1 MALSEY
7 SFKLEFIS
15 GDANEVAD
23 SMSRLCRNN
32 MTDSPTEYSEKV
44 ILSANIIEK
53 FTLTQVQYKTIAS
66 VHNSNVGH
74 YGLERTLKRLKAIGR
89 VWEFQR
95 QHVRYFIDHCPC
107 CQKMSLLKIP
117 IHAHGFTTS
126 TYTPMECLNI
136 DFVGPFPDDGYV
148 FVIIDTFTRWVELYH
163 TLDATALSAA
173 QSLLKHFGRFG
184 APLQLRSDNGSHF
197 VADVIRE
204 FLILVGT
211 QHCLT
216 LAYSK
221 EENALV
227 ERINKEINRHLRALT
242 FENTSLKKYA
252 ESLPFVQRILN
263 SNYSDRLKISASQL
277 LFGNIVNLDRG
288 IFLPQDERPTSKPL
302 SKHMSDMLQIQDSL
316 LKASAKE
323 LLRTDLLH
331 MTNKEQDLTEFE
343 PNSYVLVHY
352 RSGAP
357 PSRLHTFW
365 RGPMQVIS
373 GSNPKYLLRDLVT
386 HKEKEYHVSDMKHF
400 NFDPSTTDPLDI
412 ARRDHLEFFVKK
424 VFAHRGNLKFKRNLE
439 FHVKWLNYDESHD
452 SWEPYATLRDTAQ
465 LHQYLRLHKLDK
477 LIPQKFK
484 T

>member
-1 MALSEY
+1 VIDSPREY
-7 SFKLEFIS
+7 S
-15 GDANEVAD
+15 D
-23 SMSRLCRNN
+23 
-32 MTDSPTEYSEKV
+32 KV

-66 VHNSNVGH
+66 VHNSTVGH
-74 YGLERTLKRLKAIGR
+74 CGLDRTLKRLKAIGK

-136 DFVGPFPDDGYV
+136 DFVAPFPDDGYV
-148 FVIIDTFTRWVELYH
+148 FVIIDTFTRWVEVYH
-163 TLDATALSAA
+163 TPDATALSAA
-173 QSLLKHFGRFG
+173 QSLLKHFGRFA
-184 APLQLRSDNGSHF
+184 APLQLRSDNGPHF

-204 FLILVGT
+204 FLLLVST

-221 EENALV
+221 ENALF
-227 ERINKEINRHLRALT
+227 EIMNKEINRHLRALT

-288 IFLPQDERPTSKPL
+288 IFLPVDERPTKSKPL
-302 SKHMSDMLQIQDSL
+302 TKHLSDMLQIQDSL

-323 LLRTDLLH
+323 LLRKDLLH
-331 MTNKEQDLTEFE
+331 TTSKEQDLTEFE

-357 PSRLHTFW
+357 PSQLHTFL

-373 GSNPKYLLRDLVT
+373 VGNSRYLLRDLVT
-386 HKEKEYHVSDMKHF
+386 HQEKEYHVSDMRPF
-400 NFDPSTTDPLDI
+400 IFDPSTTNPLDI
-412 ARRDHLEFFVKK
+412 ARRDHLEYFVEK
-424 VFAHRGNLKFKRNLE
+424 VFARRGNLKFKRNLE
-439 FHVKWLNYDESHD
+439 FHVRWLN
-452 SWEPYATLRDTAQ
+452 
-465 LHQYLRLHKLDK
+465 
-477 LIPQKFK
+477 
-484 T
+484 